1 VRRGAIAASVL
12 REFLIALQFLTIFS
26 IQKTLPFDE
35 VRFGRSAAFFPLVGG
50 LIGGLV
56 WSLDL
61 LLTPV
66 CPPVI
71 RSVLLTAA
79 LAICSRGLH
88 LDGLADSA
96 DGFFGGRDRQHCLD
110 IMKDS
115 RIGTFGV
122 VALAGVL
129 LLKVRAF
136 DLLAGETR
144 IPALVLA
151 PVLSRWAQVGMAFRS
166 RPARDEGLGALLVRN
181 VHRRELLWA
190 STSALVVTLLLTG
203 SAGLWLCVV
212 VVAMTL
218 ALTHASHQR
227 LGGVT
232 GDTCGATG
240 ELVETFV
247 LCWWTCEILR

>member
-1 VRRGAIAASVL
+1 MQRGAIAASVL

-26 IQKTLPFDE
+26 IRKTVPFDE
-35 VRFGRSAAFFPLVGG
+35 VGFGRSAAFFPLVGG

-61 LLTPV
+61 LLTPI
-66 CPPVI
+66 CPPMI

-79 LAICSRGLH
+79 LAVCSRGLH

-115 RIGTFGV
+115 RIGTFG
-122 VALAGVL
+122 ALALVGVL
-129 LLKVRAF
+129 LLKVRAL
-136 DLLAGETR
+136 DLLAGEPRTT
-144 IPALVLA
+144 ALVLA
-151 PVLSRWAQVGMAFRS
+151 PLLSRWAHVGMTFRS
-166 RPARDEGLGALLVRN
+166 CPARKEGLGALLVRN

-190 STSALVVTLLLTG
+190 STSALVVTILLAG
-203 SAGLWLCVV
+203 SVGLWLCVV
-212 VVAMTL
+212 VVGTTRAL
-218 ALTHASHQR
+218 AYASHQR

-232 GDTCGATG
+232 GDTYGATG
-240 ELVETFV
+240 ELVETVV
-247 LCWWTCEILR
+247 LCWWACGA

>member
-1 VRRGAIAASVL
+1 MRRGAIAASVF
-12 REFLIALQFLTIFS
+12 REFLIAFQFLTIFS
-26 IQKTLPFDE
+26 IRKTLPFDE
-35 VRFGRSAAFFPLVGG
+35 VGFGRSAAFFPLVGG
-50 LIGGLV
+50 IIGGLV

-61 LLTPV
+61 LLPLV
-66 CPPVI
+66 CPPAI

-79 LAICSRGLH
+79 LAIFSRGLH

-122 VALAGVL
+122 LALAGVL
-129 LLKVRAF
+129 LLKVRAL
-136 DLLAGETR
+136 DLLVGETR
-144 IPALVLA
+144 IHALLLA
-151 PVLSRWAQVGMAFRS
+151 PVLSRWSHVALAFRS
-166 RPARDEGLGALLVRN
+166 CPARGEGLGTLLVRH
-181 VHRRELLWA
+181 VHWREVLWA

-203 SAGLWLCVV
+203 STGVLLFVVIAGI
-212 VVAMTL
+212 TR
-218 ALTHASHQR
+218 ALTHAYHQR

-232 GDTCGATG
+232 GDTFGATG

-247 LCWWTCEILR
+247 LCWWVWGY